1 MDDPHR
7 TFMEQAAKG
16 DQRAFADLTHAIGQ
30 RMFALAYRLM
40 GNNASQAEDAVQDA
54 LIKLWVN
61 APRWQPTG
69 TVLSY
74 ALTVVHH
81 CCMDLHR
88 KRKETSEL
96 SDYISDNA
104 DPVVDQLI
112 VSEERTVLM
121 NQIGKLP
128 DRQKTAVLLSYFGD
142 ESNRKIGEIMNISEG
157 AVESLLVRA
166 RKTLAR
172 DLPQTMRETLIDS
185 PGERRGG
192 G

>member
-1 MDDPHR
+1 MNDPYR
-7 TFMEQAAKG
+7 TLMEQSAKG
-16 DQRAFADLTHAIGQ
+16 DARAFGDLTRLIGQ

-40 GNNASQAEDAVQDA
+40 GNNAAAAEDAVQDA
-54 LIKLWVN
+54 LIKLWMN

-88 KRKETSEL
+88 KHKVTSEL
-96 SDYISDNA
+96 QDTVCDGA
-104 DPVVDQLI
+104 ELVVDRMVENEQ
-112 VSEERTVLM
+112 RVLLM
-121 NQIGKLP
+121 AGIDRLP
-128 DRQKTAVLLSYFGD
+128 ERQKTAVLLSYFSN
-142 ESNRKIGEIMNISEG
+142 ESNRKIGEAMNISEG

-172 DLPQTMRETLIDS
+172 DLPSELATNFVQRI
-185 PGERRGG
+185 G
-192 G
+192 